1 MQLKTLKMQF
11 KQTNK
16 LFYGKYQYKVVLVC
30 AGAAWFRSKDWNYTI
45 EQLKKIDLKSTSSI
59 TPSYSRFTGTHIKTQ
74 EDLDYAFKLQAALSK
89 LSDIDLR
96 VESPWISL
104 YTNTEKNVDKLLKI
118 DKSRIKYVS
127 VPPSNSNLTEN
138 SIILPKVNFDY
149 KITIGK
155 TTQNHTT
162 FINWADSNPKIK
174 LTKSCRKQLSSNAS
188 WGGSY
193 FYVKGDKNL
202 LLSKMHLGGCISK
215 VESILK
221 A

>member
-1 MQLKTLKMQF
+1 MQF

-16 LFYGKYQYKVVLVC
+16 LFYGTYQYKIVLVC
-30 AGAAWFRSKDWNYTI
+30 AGAAWFRSKNWDDTLAHLKKVD
-45 EQLKKIDLKSTSSI
+45 LKKIASTA
-59 TPSYSRFTGTHIKTQ
+59 PSYSRYTGTHIKTQ
-74 EDLDYAFKLQAALSK
+74 EDLDYAFKLQKLLSK

-104 YTNTEKNVDKLLKI
+104 YTNTESNMDKLVKL

-127 VPPSNSNLTEN
+127 VPPANSNLTEN
-138 SIILPKVNFDY
+138 SVILPKIDFDY
-149 KITIGK
+149 RITIGK
-155 TTQNHTT
+155 TTQNYSA
-162 FINWADSNPKIK
+162 FIDWADANSKIK
-174 LTKSCRKQLSSNAS
+174 LTKGCRKQLLNDYS

-193 FYVKGDKNL
+193 FYVKGEKNL